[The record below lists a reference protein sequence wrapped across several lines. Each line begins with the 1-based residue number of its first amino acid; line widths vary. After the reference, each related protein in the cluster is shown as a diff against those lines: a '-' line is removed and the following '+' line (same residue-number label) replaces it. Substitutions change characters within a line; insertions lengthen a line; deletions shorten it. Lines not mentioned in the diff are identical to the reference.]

1 MEKQIVYITTRIIVR
16 SELAAE
22 MAAQELAEETDYQ
35 FSSTDN
41 VTVLETE
48 IIHTSTKP

>member
-1 MEKQIVYITTRIIVR
+1 MEKQIIYITTRIIVR
-16 SELAAE
+16 CDLSAE
-22 MAAQELAEETDYQ
+22 QAAQEFAEETDYQ

-48 IIHTSTKP
+48 IIHTSSKP